1 MDEHELGGLAELGH
15 GIECVNEYIGHMIG
29 EPFLKMCGCR
39 LLYLL
44 VGLEGVGNR
53 AENLLGGDDE
63 EHIGLLASWRRA

>member
-29 EPFLKMCGCR
+29 EHFLKMCGCR

-44 VGLEGVGNR
+44 VGLGGVGDLT
-53 AENLLGGDDE
+53 ED
-63 EHIGLLASWRRA
+63 H